1 MIFGWALLGVLFL
14 ILGSVCPDEGWA
26 FFVFY
31 VAALL
36 CAVVVVGFSFSVLF
50 GAGCD
55 WDC

>member
-1 MIFGWALLGVLFL
+1 VIFGWALLGLFFL

-36 CAVVVVGFSFSVLF
+36 CALVVVGFGFGVLF
-50 GAGCD
+50 GVGL
-55 WDC
+55 

>member
-1 MIFGWALLGVLFL
+1 MIFGWALLGLFFL

-36 CAVVVVGFSFSVLF
+36 CALVVVGLSFGVLF
-50 GAGCD
+50 GVGL
-55 WDC
+55 